1 MFAVQVGLSGAAAKR
16 QAKSLAKMRAKMVQD
31 QHRAELARLR
41 TLIKSARQRR
51 GEALRKAVQQCR
63 RHRLDVRERVKR
75 YRSAALQMLRND
87 VRTMR
92 QQARNQCQ
100 ARKHRIRT
108 AGHSAAERAR
118 RELVEARRL
127 QGQLQRLEQAAM
139 RKRARLVSGKE
150 RAQESDDAV
159 RSNLPTELHGVWA
172 KVKRTIKAGERT
184 TRTEAFLQWAESH
197 PEDVLAMQSN
207 DADREV
213 RQLVKE
219 HEALEREH
227 YRPRKTTGAEARAL
241 EAIGLAPNKAT
252 ARRRAAAIGWEDP
265 PF

>member
-1 MFAVQVGLSGAAAKR
+1 
-16 QAKSLAKMRAKMVQD
+16 
-31 QHRAELARLR
+31 
-41 TLIKSARQRR
+41 
-51 GEALRKAVQQCR
+51 VQQCR

>member
-1 MFAVQVGLSGAAAKR
+1 
-16 QAKSLAKMRAKMVQD
+16 MRAGLVKD

-41 TLIKSARQRR
+41 TLIKAARERR
-51 GEALRKAVQQCR
+51 RQAMGKAVQQCR

-75 YRSAALQMLRND
+75 YRGVALEMLRND
-87 VRTMR
+87 VRAMR
-92 QQARNQCQ
+92 QAARNQCQ
-100 ARKHRIRT
+100 ARKHRIRA

-127 QGQLQRLEQAAM
+127 DAQLKRVEQAAI
-139 RKRARLVSGKE
+139 RKRARLVS
-150 RAQESDDAV
+150 A
-159 RSNLPTELHGVWA
+159 RSGRKSPTMRSGQNLPSELHGVWQ
-172 KVKRTIKAGERT
+172 KVKRTIKPGERT

-213 RQLVKE
+213 RQLV
-219 HEALEREH
+219 REYEQAARQH
-227 YRPRKTTGAEARAL
+227 APRKTSAKDRKAL

-252 ARRRAAAIGWEDP
+252 ARRRAAAIGWRIRH
-265 PF
+265 F